1 MGHNISQKTWN
12 ETTDKYFPWI
22 HRKAKKMVRPL
33 PSHVAGKLEEELI
46 SSGYRGL
53 VEGMNRLDPERSQ
66 THEAFIKRTITGAM
80 LDELRAVDPLT
91 RGQRREYRE
100 MRTIERALTATLKR
114 PPTSAEMAEA
124 SNKSL
129 NDFQQTAAKTHWRE
143 VSMDAPTAEAGGL
156 VNEASTT
163 DAMDSFDVTLYA
175 ERRSL
180 VRKAL
185 EKLPAP
191 CQTVVKKY
199 YFEGESL
206 QDIGAGMN
214 VCDAR
219 ASQLRKEGVQ
229 RLQRELVQRLA
240 A

>member
-1 MGHNISQKTWN
+1 MGHKISPKTWQA
-12 ETTDKYFPWI
+12 TTNKYFPWI

-33 PSHVAGKLEEELI
+33 PYHVAGNLEEELV

-53 VEGMNRLDPERSQ
+53 VEAMHRLDPERTK
-66 THEAFIKRTITGAM
+66 THDAFIKRTVTGAM

-100 MRTIERALTATLKR
+100 MRNVERSLTAKLQR
-114 PPTSAEMAEA
+114 PPSSDEMAEA
-124 SNKSL
+124 TNKSL
-129 NDFQQTAAKTHWRE
+129 KDVHKTAAKTHWRE
-143 VSMDAPTAEAGGL
+143 VSMDAPTAEASGL
-156 VNEASTT
+156 KNEASSSTST
-163 DAMDSFDVTLYA
+163 DSFDVTLYT
-175 ERRSL
+175 ERRQL

-185 EKLPAP
+185 EKLPTP
-191 CQTVVKKY
+191 CQNVVQKY
-199 YFEGESL
+199 YFEGKSL